1 MREVHLFT
9 LDAAS
14 GFCYASGREASF
26 LDAQATMPCMVF
38 GPHIL
43 PGRGFGERPNK
54 QERIFLSI
62 ACKNYPEIRIAN
74 NC

>member
-9 LDAAS
+9 LDAGLRLLLCLRQRS
-14 GFCYASGREASF
+14 VL

-43 PGRGFGERPNK
+43 PGQGFGERPNK